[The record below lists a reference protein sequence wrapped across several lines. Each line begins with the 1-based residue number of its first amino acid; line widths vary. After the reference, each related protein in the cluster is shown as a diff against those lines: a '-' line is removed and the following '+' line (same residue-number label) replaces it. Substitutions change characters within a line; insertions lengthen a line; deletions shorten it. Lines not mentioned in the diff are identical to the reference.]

1 MEPRFNVLCLK
12 SLANDVC
19 RDTHVK
25 RRIGSGK
32 KAKERSRLGRGGFK
46 EGLSKGKD
54 VKGNKREGRRNY
66 ARFRLQSVG
75 TSTLCINLNA
85 HLPPVIKTINRSKD
99 VSERKRKMCEE
110 IHTMYIQLSNE

>member
-1 MEPRFNVLCLK
+1 MLCLK

-19 RDTHVK
+19 RDTHGK
-25 RRIGSGK
+25 RRIGGEK
-32 KAKERSRLGRGGFK
+32 KEAKGRPRLARGGFK

-66 ARFRLQSVG
+66 ARFRLQPVS

-85 HLPPVIKTINRSKD
+85 HLPRFRP
-99 VSERKRKMCEE
+99 
-110 IHTMYIQLSNE
+110 

>member
-1 MEPRFNVLCLK
+1 MHGTTQFNVLCLK

-19 RDTHVK
+19 RDTHEWDGK
-25 RRIGSGK
+25 RRTGGEK
-32 KAKERSRLGRGGFK
+32 KAKERPRLGRGGFK

-85 HLPPVIKTINRSKD
+85 HLPRFRP
-99 VSERKRKMCEE
+99 
-110 IHTMYIQLSNE
+110 